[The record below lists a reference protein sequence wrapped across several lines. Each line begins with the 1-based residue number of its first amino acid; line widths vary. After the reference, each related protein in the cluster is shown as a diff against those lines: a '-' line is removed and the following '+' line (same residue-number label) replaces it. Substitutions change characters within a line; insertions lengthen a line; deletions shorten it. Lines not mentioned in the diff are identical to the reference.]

1 MLTQVA
7 SILKVIFNNLALVSE
22 GTIPLMG
29 RASNEVSYRYKQLS
43 G

>member
-1 MLTQVA
+1 MLE
-7 SILKVIFNNLALVSE
+7 VIFNNLALVTE

-29 RASNEVSYRYKQLS
+29 RASNKVSYRYKQMS